1 MFYMVS
7 EVKDFFFLTEDRW
20 ILPRIGNYF
29 YLFQQQSFSTSS
41 SSSSFYRLVNN
52 DTERRWWGPPWRYV
66 VRNIVCVRSQACVI
80 PVCLTQRCPK
90 EVEMKNINSNK
101 VGDFVRSILLQ
112 RTLIITVGSDPGQC
126 KKDALFMIFHE

>member
-7 EVKDFFFLTEDRW
+7 EVKVFFFNRGHE
-20 ILPRIGNYF
+20 
-29 YLFQQQSFSTSS
+29 SFPESAIISTCFNNKVLVLYSS

-52 DTERRWWGPPWRYV
+52 DTERRCWGPPWRYV

-80 PVCLTQRCPK
+80 CLTQRCPK

-112 RTLIITVGSDPGQC
+112 RTLIITVGPDPGQC